1 MNATVLAM
9 VPDTSTLGSM
19 NRDARLDFES
29 ISFNVKNVNLNEPLI
44 EDSLFSN
51 FKSNCLYYD
60 ENSFI
65 QKFSNSKYPL
75 ILNMNIQYLSSKFQS
90 LKSMV
95 LNFLQ
100 QNIEIDL
107 ISLQEISQVEN
118 VDCLSL
124 PGYQPLVFK
133 SRSNSKGGGLVS
145 TLRKGSNLAELMSFL
160 YFMNVFLSLSA
171 LKLNFQTEK
180 YFLYPFIVHLEITRP
195 FLILK

>member
-1 MNATVLAM
+1 MKVCLGMNATVL
-9 VPDTSTLGSM
+9 VLFPDTSTLGSM

-51 FKSNCLYYD
+51 FKSSCLYYD

-75 ILNMNIQYLSSKFQS
+75 ILIMNIQYLSSK
-90 LKSMV
+90 
-95 LNFLQ
+95 LNFIQ

-118 VDCLSL
+118 VDCLAL

-133 SRSNSKGGGLVS
+133 SRSNCKGGGWLVF
-145 TLRKGSNLAELMSFL
+145 TLRKG
-160 YFMNVFLSLSA
+160 
-171 LKLNFQTEK
+171 
-180 YFLYPFIVHLEITRP
+180 
-195 FLILK
+195 

>member
-19 NRDARLDFES
+19 NGDARLDFES
-29 ISFNVKNVNLNEPLI
+29 ISFNVKNDNLNEPLI

-75 ILNMNIQYLSSKFQS
+75 ILNMNIQYLSSKFQN

-100 QNIEIDL
+100 QNNMLAKNQINHLTSDGEWNFKSYDDQFMACFTSLKNSFFLDL
-107 ISLQEISQVEN
+107 NKTIFEISKNGQ
-118 VDCLSL
+118 
-124 PGYQPLVFK
+124 
-133 SRSNSKGGGLVS
+133 KGGIHRFR
-145 TLRKGSNLAELMSFL
+145 T
-160 YFMNVFLSLSA
+160 
-171 LKLNFQTEK
+171 
-180 YFLYPFIVHLEITRP
+180 HLEIDTYINT
-195 FLILK
+195 FLR